1 MKKYVIRGGKT
12 LSGNVKI
19 SGAKNSALKL
29 MAASILA
36 NSKVTLQNVPDIED
50 VNTMAEVLKTLNAKV
65 VFEPHKNRL
74 EVDPSSIDSFEA
86 PYELVRKM
94 RASVLVAGPL
104 LSKFGRVKIAIP
116 GGCNIGARQI
126 DLHLKGF
133 ENLGAENYVEHG
145 YINCAV
151 KGGKMI
157 SKSNVNSKRT
167 INNGGKLKGRGKLK
181 GNIIN
186 LDFPSRGATE
196 NLMMAACTAEGK
208 TVITNAARER
218 ETVDLADFLISMG
231 AQIDGAG
238 TDCIEI
244 NGVKTL
250 KGTDYRIM
258 PDSIEAGTFI
268 IAASLCGSEVA
279 IEDAIWKNI
288 EIFCLKLKEIGID
301 IESRGNNVVIVKKP
315 AKILNPVYI
324 STLPYP
330 GFPTDLQPIIA
341 VLLSVIPGTS
351 IITENV
357 FENRFM
363 YVDELNRMG
372 ANIKIDGHHAVIK
385 GVKNLSGAPVKAFD
399 LRAGAAMV
407 LAGLAADGMTEI
419 SDIHHIQR
427 GYENFETKL
436 ANLGADISLVT

>member
-1 MKKYVIRGGKT
+1 MKKYIIRGNKT
-12 LSGNVKI
+12 LSGQVRI

-65 VFEPHKNRL
+65 VFEPQKNRL
-74 EVDPSSIDSFEA
+74 EIDPSSINSFEA

-151 KGGKMI
+151 RGDKMASRAI
-157 SKSNVNSKRT
+157 LNSAGV
-167 INNGGKLKGRGKLK
+167 INSGGKLKGT
-181 GNIIN
+181 IIN

-196 NLMMAACTAEGK
+196 NLMMAACMAEGK
-208 TVITNAARER
+208 TVINNAARET
-218 ETVDLADFLISMG
+218 EIVDLANFLISMG
-231 AQIDGAG
+231 AQISGAG

-244 NGVKTL
+244 NGVKKL
-250 KGTDYRIM
+250 KGTEYRIM

-268 IAASLCGSEVA
+268 IAASLCGSEVV

-288 EIFCLKLKEIGID
+288 EIFCLKLKEVGID
-301 IESRGNNVVIVKKP
+301 IESRGASTIVVRRLANK
-315 AKILNPVYI
+315 LNPVYI

-341 VLLSVIPGTS
+341 VLLSVIPGIS

-385 GVKNLSGAPVKAFD
+385 GVKNLSGAPVRAFD

-407 LAGLAADGMTEI
+407 LAGLAADGITEV

-427 GYENFETKL
+427 GYENFESKL
-436 ANLGADISLVT
+436 AGLGADISL

>member
-1 MKKYVIRGGKT
+1 MKKYIIRGGKT
-12 LSGNVKI
+12 LSGKVRI

-65 VFEPHKNRL
+65 VFEPQKNRL
-74 EVDPSSIDSFEA
+74 EIDPLSINSFEA

-151 KGGKMI
+151 RGDKMA
-157 SKSNVNSKRT
+157 SKAILNSAGA
-167 INNGGKLKGRGKLK
+167 INSGGKLKGT
-181 GNIIN
+181 IID

-196 NLMMAACTAEGK
+196 NLMMAACMAEGK
-208 TVITNAARER
+208 TVINNAARET
-218 ETVDLADFLISMG
+218 ETVDLANFLISMG
-231 AQIDGAG
+231 AQIEGAG

-250 KGTDYRIM
+250 KGTEYRIM

-268 IAASLCGSEVA
+268 IAASLCGSEVV
-279 IEDAIWKNI
+279 IEDAIWQNI
-288 EIFCLKLKEIGID
+288 EIFCLKLKEVGID
-301 IESRGNNVVIVKKP
+301 IESRGASTIVVRRI
-315 AKILNPVYI
+315 ADTLNPVYI

-341 VLLSVIPGTS
+341 VLLSVVPGIS

-407 LAGLAADGMTEI
+407 LAGLAADGTTEVN
-419 SDIHHIQR
+419 DIHHILR
-427 GYENFETKL
+427 GYENFESKL
-436 ANLGADISLVT
+436 AGLGADIRILDANGL

>member
-1 MKKYVIRGGKT
+1 MKKYIIRGGKT
-12 LSGNVKI
+12 LSGKVKI

-65 VFEPHKNRL
+65 VFEPQKNRL
-74 EVDPSSIDSFEA
+74 EIDPSSINSFEA

-116 GGCNIGARQI
+116 GGCNIGTRQI

-151 KGGKMI
+151 RGDKAGVI
-157 SKSNVNSKRT
+157 NS
-167 INNGGKLKGRGKLK
+167 GGKLKGS
-181 GNIIN
+181 IIN

-196 NLMMAACTAEGK
+196 NLMMAACMAEGK
-208 TVITNAARER
+208 TVINNAARET
-218 ETVDLADFLISMG
+218 ETVDLANFLISMG

-238 TDCIEI
+238 TDCIGI

-250 KGTDYRIM
+250 KGTEYRIM

-268 IAASLCGSEVA
+268 IAASLCGSEVV

-288 EIFCLKLKEIGID
+288 EIFCLKLKEVGID
-301 IESRGNNVVIVKKP
+301 IESRGDNTIVVRRL
-315 AKILNPVYI
+315 ANTLNPVYI
-324 STLPYP
+324 RTLPYP

-341 VLLSVIPGTS
+341 VLLSVIPGIS

-372 ANIKIDGHHAVIK
+372 ANIKIDGRHAVIK
-385 GVKNLSGAPVKAFD
+385 GVKNLSGAPVRAFD

-407 LAGLAADGMTEI
+407 LAGLAADGITEI
-419 SDIHHIQR
+419 SGIHHIQR
-427 GYENFETKL
+427 GYENFESKL
-436 ANLGADISLVT
+436 AGLGADISLVT

>member
-1 MKKYVIRGGKT
+1 MKKYIIRGNKT
-12 LSGNVKI
+12 LSGNVRI

-65 VFEPHKNRL
+65 VFKPQKNRL
-74 EVDPSSIDSFEA
+74 EIDPSSINSFEA

-151 KGGKMI
+151 KSDKAKVI
-157 SKSNVNSKRT
+157 NS
-167 INNGGKLKGRGKLK
+167 GSKLKGS
-181 GNIIN
+181 IIN

-196 NLMMAACTAEGK
+196 NLMMAACMAEGK
-208 TVITNAARER
+208 TVINNAARET
-218 ETVDLADFLISMG
+218 ETVDLANFLISMG
-231 AQIDGAG
+231 AQIDRAG

-250 KGTDYRIM
+250 KGTEYRIM

-268 IAASLCGSEVA
+268 IAASLCGSKVV
-279 IEDAIWKNI
+279 IENAIWKNI
-288 EIFCLKLKEIGID
+288 EIFCLKLKEVGID
-301 IESRGNNVVIVKKP
+301 IESRGDNTIVVRRL
-315 AKILNPVYI
+315 ANTLNTVYI

-341 VLLSVIPGTS
+341 VLLSVIPGIS

-407 LAGLAADGMTEI
+407 LAGLAADGITEV

-427 GYENFETKL
+427 GYENFESKL
-436 ANLGADISLVT
+436 AGLGADISLVT

>member
-1 MKKYVIRGGKT
+1 MKKYIIRGNKT
-12 LSGNVKI
+12 LSGQVRI

-65 VFEPHKNRL
+65 VFEPQKNRL
-74 EVDPSSIDSFEA
+74 EIDPSSINSFEA

-151 KGGKMI
+151 RGDKMASRAI
-157 SKSNVNSKRT
+157 LNSAGV
-167 INNGGKLKGRGKLK
+167 INSGGKLKGT
-181 GNIIN
+181 IIN

-196 NLMMAACTAEGK
+196 NLMMAVCMAEGK
-208 TVITNAARER
+208 TVINNAARET
-218 ETVDLADFLISMG
+218 ETVDLANFLISMG
-231 AQIDGAG
+231 AQISGAG

-244 NGVKTL
+244 NGVKKL
-250 KGTDYRIM
+250 KGTEYRIM

-268 IAASLCGSEVA
+268 IAASLCGSEVV

-288 EIFCLKLKEIGID
+288 EIFCLKLKEVGID
-301 IESRGNNVVIVKKP
+301 IESRGDNTIVVRRL
-315 AKILNPVYI
+315 ANTLNPVYI

-341 VLLSVIPGTS
+341 VLLSVIPGIS

-385 GVKNLSGAPVKAFD
+385 GVKNLSGAPVRAFD

-407 LAGLAADGMTEI
+407 LAGLAADGITEV

-427 GYENFETKL
+427 GYENFESKL
-436 ANLGADISLVT
+436 AGLGADISLVSTLL

>member
-1 MKKYVIRGGKT
+1 MKKYIIRGNKT
-12 LSGNVKI
+12 LSGNVRI

-65 VFEPHKNRL
+65 VFKPQKNRL
-74 EVDPSSIDSFEA
+74 EIDPSSINSFEA

-151 KGGKMI
+151 KSDKAGVI
-157 SKSNVNSKRT
+157 NS
-167 INNGGKLKGRGKLK
+167 GGKLKGS
-181 GNIIN
+181 IIN

-196 NLMMAACTAEGK
+196 NLMMAACMAEGK
-208 TVITNAARER
+208 TVINNAARET
-218 ETVDLADFLISMG
+218 ETVDLANFLISMG
-231 AQIDGAG
+231 AQIDRAG

-250 KGTDYRIM
+250 KGTEYRIM

-268 IAASLCGSEVA
+268 IAASLCGSKVV

-288 EIFCLKLKEIGID
+288 EIFCLKLKEVGID
-301 IESRGNNVVIVKKP
+301 IESRGDNTIVVRRL
-315 AKILNPVYI
+315 ANTLNTVYI

-341 VLLSVIPGTS
+341 VLLSVIPGIS

-407 LAGLAADGMTEI
+407 LAGLAADGITEV

-427 GYENFETKL
+427 GYENFESKL
-436 ANLGADISLVT
+436 AGLGADISLVT

>member
-1 MKKYVIRGGKT
+1 MKKYIIRGGKT
-12 LSGNVKI
+12 LSGKVRI

-65 VFEPHKNRL
+65 VFEPQKNRL
-74 EVDPSSIDSFEA
+74 EIDPSSINSFEA

-151 KGGKMI
+151 RSGKMA
-157 SKSNVNSKRT
+157 SKAILNSDGA
-167 INNGGKLKGRGKLK
+167 INKGGKLKGS
-181 GNIIN
+181 IIN

-196 NLMMAACTAEGK
+196 NLMMAACMAEGK
-208 TVITNAARER
+208 TVINNAARET
-218 ETVDLADFLISMG
+218 ETADLANFLISMG
-231 AQIDGAG
+231 AQVDGAG

-250 KGTDYRIM
+250 KGTEYKIM

-268 IAASLCGSEVA
+268 IAASLCGSEVV

-288 EIFCLKLKEIGID
+288 EIFCLKLKEVGID
-301 IESRGNNVVIVKKP
+301 IESRGDNTIVVRRL
-315 AKILNPVYI
+315 ANTLNPVYI

-341 VLLSVIPGTS
+341 VLLSVIPGIS

-407 LAGLAADGMTEI
+407 LAGLVADGITEV

-427 GYENFETKL
+427 GYENFESKL
-436 ANLGADISLVT
+436 AGLGADISLIT

>member
-1 MKKYVIRGGKT
+1 
-12 LSGNVKI
+12 
-19 SGAKNSALKL
+19 L

-65 VFEPHKNRL
+65 VFEPQKNRL
-74 EVDPSSIDSFEA
+74 EIDPSSINSFEA

-133 ENLGAENYVEHG
+133 EHLGAENYVEHG

-151 KGGKMI
+151 KSDKAVSDVI
-157 SKSNVNSKRT
+157 LNSAGA
-167 INNGGKLKGRGKLK
+167 INSGGKLKGT
-181 GNIIN
+181 IIN

-196 NLMMAACTAEGK
+196 NLMMAACMAEGK
-208 TVITNAARER
+208 TVINNAARET
-218 ETVDLADFLISMG
+218 ETVDLANFLISMG

-250 KGTDYRIM
+250 KGTEYKIM

-268 IAASLCGSEVA
+268 IAASLCGSEVV

-288 EIFCLKLKEIGID
+288 EIFCLKLKEVGID
-301 IESRGNNVVIVKKP
+301 IESRGDNIIVVRRL
-315 AKILNPVYI
+315 ANTLNPVYI
-324 STLPYP
+324 RTLPYP

-341 VLLSVIPGTS
+341 VLLSVIPGIS

-372 ANIKIDGHHAVIK
+372 ANIKIEGHHAVIK

-407 LAGLAADGMTEI
+407 LAGLAADGITEV

-427 GYENFETKL
+427 GYENFESKL
-436 ANLGADISLVT
+436 AGLGADISLVSTLL

>member
-1 MKKYVIRGGKT
+1 MKKYIIRGGKT
-12 LSGNVKI
+12 LSGKVRI

-65 VFEPHKNRL
+65 VFEPQKNRL
-74 EVDPSSIDSFEA
+74 EIDPSSINSFEA

-151 KGGKMI
+151 RGDKMA
-157 SKSNVNSKRT
+157 SKAILNSAGA
-167 INNGGKLKGRGKLK
+167 INSGGKLK
-181 GNIIN
+181 GNIID

-196 NLMMAACTAEGK
+196 NLMMAACMAEGK
-208 TVITNAARER
+208 TVINNAARET
-218 ETVDLADFLISMG
+218 ETVDLANFLISMG
-231 AQIDGAG
+231 AQIEGAG

-250 KGTDYRIM
+250 KGTEYRIM

-268 IAASLCGSEVA
+268 IAASLCGSEVV
-279 IEDAIWKNI
+279 IEDAIWQNI
-288 EIFCLKLKEIGID
+288 EIFCLKLKEVGID
-301 IESRGNNVVIVKKP
+301 IESRGASTIVVRRI
-315 AKILNPVYI
+315 ANTLNPVYI

-341 VLLSVIPGTS
+341 VLLSVVPGIS

-407 LAGLAADGMTEI
+407 LAGLAADGTTEVN
-419 SDIHHIQR
+419 DIHHILR
-427 GYENFETKL
+427 GYENFESKL
-436 ANLGADISLVT
+436 AGLGADIRILDANGL

>member
-1 MKKYVIRGGKT
+1 MKKYIIRGSKT
-12 LSGNVKI
+12 LSGKVKI

-65 VFEPHKNRL
+65 VFEPQKNRL
-74 EVDPSSIDSFEA
+74 EIDPSSINSFEA

-151 KGGKMI
+151 RGDKMA
-157 SKSNVNSKRT
+157 SKAILNSAGA
-167 INNGGKLKGRGKLK
+167 INSGGKLKGT
-181 GNIIN
+181 IID

-196 NLMMAACTAEGK
+196 NLMMAACMAEGK
-208 TVITNAARER
+208 TVINNAARET
-218 ETVDLADFLISMG
+218 ETVDLANFLISMG
-231 AQIDGAG
+231 AQIEGAG

-250 KGTDYRIM
+250 KGTEYRIM

-268 IAASLCGSEVA
+268 VAASLCGSEVV
-279 IEDAIWKNI
+279 IEDAIWQNI
-288 EIFCLKLKEIGID
+288 EIFCLKLKEVGID
-301 IESRGNNVVIVKKP
+301 IESRGANTIVVRRI
-315 AKILNPVYI
+315 ANTLNPVYI

-341 VLLSVIPGTS
+341 VLLSVVPGIS

-407 LAGLAADGMTEI
+407 LAGLAADGTTEVN
-419 SDIHHIQR
+419 DIHHILR
-427 GYENFETKL
+427 GYENFESKL
-436 ANLGADISLVT
+436 AGLGADISLIT

>member
-1 MKKYVIRGGKT
+1 MEKYIIRGGKT

-36 NSKVTLQNVPDIED
+36 DSKVTLQNVPDIED

-65 VFEPHKNRL
+65 VFEPQKNRL
-74 EVDPSSIDSFEA
+74 EIDPSSINILEA
-86 PYELVRKM
+86 PYDLVRKM

-104 LSKFGRVKIAIP
+104 LSKFGKVKIAIP

-151 KGGKMI
+151 RG
-157 SKSNVNSKRT
+157 SKITSKAFLNSAGVIDT
-167 INNGGKLKGRGKLK
+167 GGKLKGS
-181 GNIIN
+181 IIE

-196 NLMMAACTAEGK
+196 NLMMAACIAKGK
-208 TVITNAARER
+208 TVINNAARET
-218 ETVDLADFLISMG
+218 ETADLANFLISMG
-231 AQIDGAG
+231 AQINGAG
-238 TDCIEI
+238 TDRIEI
-244 NGVKTL
+244 NGVKSL
-250 KGTDYRIM
+250 KGTEYRIM

-268 IAASLCGSEVA
+268 VAASLCGGEVV

-301 IESRGNNVVIVKKP
+301 IEISGNNIITVRRF
-315 AKILNPVYI
+315 ANTLNPVYI

-330 GFPTDLQPIIA
+330 GFPTDLQPITA

-407 LAGLAADGMTEI
+407 LAGLTADGITEV

-427 GYENFETKL
+427 GYENFKSKL
-436 ANLGADISLVT
+436 KSLGADIRLIT

>member
-1 MKKYVIRGGKT
+1 MKKYIIRGSKT
-12 LSGNVKI
+12 LSGKVKI

-65 VFEPHKNRL
+65 VFEPQKNRL
-74 EVDPSSIDSFEA
+74 EIDPSSINSFEA

-151 KGGKMI
+151 RGDKMA
-157 SKSNVNSKRT
+157 SKAILNSAGA
-167 INNGGKLKGRGKLK
+167 INSGGKLKGT
-181 GNIIN
+181 IID

-196 NLMMAACTAEGK
+196 NLMMAACMAEGK
-208 TVITNAARER
+208 TVINNAARET
-218 ETVDLADFLISMG
+218 ETVDLANFLISMG
-231 AQIDGAG
+231 AQIEGAG

-250 KGTDYRIM
+250 KGTEYRIM

-268 IAASLCGSEVA
+268 VAASLCGSEVV
-279 IEDAIWKNI
+279 IEDAIWQNI
-288 EIFCLKLKEIGID
+288 EIFCLKLKEVGID
-301 IESRGNNVVIVKKP
+301 IESRGASTIVVRRI
-315 AKILNPVYI
+315 ANTLNPVYI

-341 VLLSVIPGTS
+341 VLLSVVPGIS

-407 LAGLAADGMTEI
+407 LAGLAADGTTEVN
-419 SDIHHIQR
+419 DIHHILR
-427 GYENFETKL
+427 GYENFESKL
-436 ANLGADISLVT
+436 AGLGADIRILDANGL

>member
-1 MKKYVIRGGKT
+1 MKKYIIRGNKT
-12 LSGNVKI
+12 LSGNVRI

-65 VFEPHKNRL
+65 VFEPQKNRL
-74 EVDPSSIDSFEA
+74 EIDPSSINSFEA

-151 KGGKMI
+151 RGDKMA
-157 SKSNVNSKRT
+157 SKAILNSAGV
-167 INNGGKLKGRGKLK
+167 INSGGKLKGT
-181 GNIIN
+181 IIN

-196 NLMMAACTAEGK
+196 NLMMAACMAEGK
-208 TVITNAARER
+208 TVINNAARET
-218 ETVDLADFLISMG
+218 ETVDLANFLISMG

-250 KGTDYRIM
+250 KGTEYRIM

-268 IAASLCGSEVA
+268 IAASLCGSEVV

-288 EIFCLKLKEIGID
+288 EIFCLKLKEVGID
-301 IESRGNNVVIVKKP
+301 IESRGDNTIVVRRL
-315 AKILNPVYI
+315 ANTLNPVYI

-407 LAGLAADGMTEI
+407 LAGLAADGITEV

-427 GYENFETKL
+427 GYENFESKL
-436 ANLGADISLVT
+436 AGLGADISLVT